1 MTNKW
6 KHYVLKCSDGSFYSG
21 STTDIIRR
29 VYEHNQGKGAKYTRA
44 RLPVSVVYLESYP
57 DRSAAQKAEAAFK
70 KLSRKQKEEFLEKW
84 GNNETR
90 K

>member
-1 MTNKW
+1 MLRW

-29 VYEHNQGKGAKYTRA
+29 VYEHNQGKGAKYTRS
-44 RLPVSVVYLESYP
+44 RLPVNLIYLESYP
-57 DRSAAQKAEAAFK
+57 DRSSAQKAEAAFK
-70 KLSRKQKEEFLEKW
+70 KLNRKQKEIFISEQWRK
-84 GNNETR
+84 NEG

>member
-1 MTNKW
+1 MKW

-29 VYEHNQGKGAKYTRA
+29 VCEHNQGKGAKYTRA
-44 RLPVSVVYLESYP
+44 RLPVSIVYLESYP

-84 GNNETR
+84 GN
-90 K
+90 